1 MSSTEAGRAGK
12 IRVLVV
18 DDSAVVRGMLSRAIN
33 SQPDMTVIAV
43 ASDPIAAIERL
54 KASTPD
60 VLTLDV
66 EMPRMDGL
74 KFLEK
79 LMRIRPLPV
88 VMVSSFT
95 ARGAEVTMR
104 ALELGAVD
112 FVAKPAAGA
121 AESLAAYVEEVAE
134 KVRAAAAARV
144 SRRTAREPIGDRTR
158 PPRGAAMPSPARG
171 AGRPSPGRS
180 AVLSSDRTIV
190 IGASTGGVEAL
201 REVLVPLPEEM
212 PPILIA
218 QHMPGGFTRTFAQ
231 RLDTQ
236 CRIHVKEADDGEFL
250 SQGCAYIAPGDW
262 HMLVERKHGRLA
274 VRLSDSSPVNRHR
287 PSVDPLFRSVAQTAG
302 TQCIGVMLS
311 GMGADGAQAMLE
323 LRQKGAHNIAQDEA
337 SCVVFGMPKQAIAA
351 GAVHDILPLR
361 EIGARLIELSRA

>member
-1 MSSTEAGRAGK
+1 MTRIK
-12 IRVLVV
+12 VLVI
-18 DDSAVVRGMLSRAIN
+18 DDSAVVRGLLSRAIN

-54 KASTPD
+54 KTSTPD

-74 KFLEK
+74 QFLEK

-88 VMVSSFT
+88 VMVSSLT

-112 FVAKPAAGA
+112 FVAKPDAGD
-121 AESLAAYVEEVAE
+121 AESLAAYAEEVAE
-134 KVRAAAAARV
+134 KVRAAAVARV
-144 SRRTAREPIGDRTR
+144 SRRVARTPVGDRTL
-158 PPRGAAMPSPARG
+158 PPRGAALVSVARNGSPAPLAR
-171 AGRPSPGRS
+171 SPGP
-180 AVLSSDRTIV
+180 VSDKTIV

-201 REVLVPLPEEM
+201 REVLMPLPEDM

-218 QHMPGGFTRTFAQ
+218 QHMPRGFTRTFAQ

-236 CRIHVKEADDGEFL
+236 CRIRVKEADDGETL
-250 SQGCAYIAPGDW
+250 AHGSAYIAPGDW
-262 HMLVERKHGRLA
+262 HLLVERRQGRLA
-274 VRLSDSSPVNRHR
+274 IRLSDGPPVNRHR
-287 PSVDPLFRSVAQTAG
+287 PSVDPLFRTAAQTAG
-302 TQCIGVMLS
+302 SKCIGVMLS

-351 GAVHDILPLR
+351 GAVHDVLPLS
-361 EIGARLIELSRA
+361 EISARLVELSRG

>member
-1 MSSTEAGRAGK
+1 VTDAPK
-12 IRVLVV
+12 IKVLVV
-18 DDSAVVRGMLSRAIN
+18 DDSAVVRGLLSRAIN

-74 KFLEK
+74 QFLEK

-88 VMVSSFT
+88 VMVSSLT

-112 FVAKPAAGA
+112 FVAKPGAGDAA
-121 AESLAAYVEEVAE
+121 SLAAYTEEVAD

-144 SRRTAREPIGDRTR
+144 SRRTSRTPIGDRTL
-158 PPRGAAMPSPARG
+158 PPRGAALSTARTVAAPAPAR
-171 AGRPSPGRS
+171 SPGP
-180 AVLSSDRTIV
+180 ASDKTIV
-190 IGASTGGVEAL
+190 IGSSTGGVEAL
-201 REVLVPLPEEM
+201 REVLVPLPQEM

-231 RLDTQ
+231 RLDAS
-236 CRIHVKEADDGEFL
+236 CSIHVKEADDGEIL
-250 SQGCAYIAPGDW
+250 AQGNAYIAPGDW
-262 HMLVERKHGRLA
+262 HMLVERKQGRLA
-274 VRLSDSSPVNRHR
+274 IRLSDGPPVNRHR
-287 PSVDPLFRSVAQTAG
+287 PSVDPLFRSAAQTAG
-302 TQCIGVMLS
+302 AKCIGVMLS

-323 LRQKGAHNIAQDEA
+323 LRQLGAHNIAQDEA

-351 GAVHDILPLR
+351 GAVHDVLPLR
-361 EIGARLIELSRA
+361 DISARLVELSRG

>member
-1 MSSTEAGRAGK
+1 VSGVSK

-18 DDSAVVRGMLSRAIN
+18 DDSAVVRGLLSRAIN

-88 VMVSSFT
+88 VMVSSLT
-95 ARGAEVTMR
+95 GRGAEVTMR

-112 FVAKPAAGA
+112 FVAKPVAADAG
-121 AESLAAYVEEVAE
+121 SLAAYTEEVAE
-134 KVRAAAAARV
+134 KVRAAAASRV
-144 SRRTAREPIGDRTR
+144 SRKPARAGVP
-158 PPRGAAMPSPARG
+158 AAPARG
-171 AGRPSPGRS
+171 AAPPPARR
-180 AVLSSDRTIV
+180 AVTAGDKTIV

-201 REVLVPLPEEM
+201 REVLVPLPEDM

-231 RLDTQ
+231 RLDAQ
-236 CRIHVKEADDGEFL
+236 CGIRVKEAEDGEFL
-250 SQGCAYIAPGDW
+250 AQGSAYIAPGDW
-262 HMLVERKHGRLA
+262 HMLVERRQGRLA
-274 VRLSDSSPVNRHR
+274 IRLSDGPPVNRHR
-287 PSVDPLFRSVAQTAG
+287 PSVDPLFRSVAQTSGAK
-302 TQCIGVMLS
+302 CIGVMLS

-323 LRQKGAHNIAQDEA
+323 LRQMGAHNIAQDEA
-337 SCVVFGMPKQAIAA
+337 TCVVFGMPKQAIAA
-351 GAVHDILPLR
+351 GAVHDVLPLR
-361 EIGARLIELSRA
+361 EISARLVELSHG

>member
-1 MSSTEAGRAGK
+1 MTRIK
-12 IRVLVV
+12 VLVI
-18 DDSAVVRGMLSRAIN
+18 DDSAVVRGLLSRAIN

-54 KASTPD
+54 KTSTPD

-74 KFLEK
+74 QFLEK

-88 VMVSSFT
+88 VMVSSLT

-112 FVAKPAAGA
+112 FVAKPSAGD
-121 AESLAAYVEEVAE
+121 AESLAAYAEEVAD
-134 KVRAAAAARV
+134 KVRAAAVARV
-144 SRRTAREPIGDRTR
+144 SRRVGRTPFDDRTL
-158 PPRGAAMPSPARG
+158 PPRGAALAFVAGSASPLA
-171 AGRPSPGRS
+171 RS
-180 AVLSSDRTIV
+180 AGPISDKTIV

-201 REVLVPLPEEM
+201 REVLMPLPEDM

-236 CRIHVKEADDGEFL
+236 CRIRVKEADDGETL
-250 SQGCAYIAPGDW
+250 AQGSAYIAPGDW
-262 HMLVERKHGRLA
+262 HLLVERKHGRLA
-274 VRLSDSSPVNRHR
+274 IRLSDGPPVNRHR
-287 PSVDPLFRSVAQTAG
+287 PSVDPLFRSAAQIAG
-302 TQCIGVMLS
+302 SKCIGVMLS

-323 LRQKGAHNIAQDEA
+323 LRHKGAHNIAQDEA

-351 GAVHDILPLR
+351 GAVHDVLPLS
-361 EIGARLIELSRA
+361 EISARLVELSRG

>member
-1 MSSTEAGRAGK
+1 VSK

-18 DDSAVVRGMLSRAIN
+18 DDSAVVRGLLSRVIN

-74 KFLEK
+74 QFLEK

-88 VMVSSFT
+88 VMVSSLT
-95 ARGAEVTMR
+95 ARGAEVTLR

-112 FVAKPAAGA
+112 FVAKPSAGD
-121 AESLAAYVEEVAE
+121 AESLAAYTEEVAE
-134 KVRAAAAARV
+134 KVRAAAASRV
-144 SRRTAREPIGDRTR
+144 SRRIARTPVGDRTL
-158 PPRGAAMPSPARG
+158 PPRGVALPSAARGVLAPPRPLPPAR
-171 AGRPSPGRS
+171 SPG
-180 AVLSSDRTIV
+180 AANDKTIV

-201 REVLVPLPEEM
+201 REVLVPLPEDM

-231 RLDTQ
+231 RLDAQ
-236 CRIHVKEADDGEFL
+236 CRIHVKEAEDGEFL
-250 SQGCAYIAPGDW
+250 AHGSAYIAPGDW
-262 HMLVERKHGRLA
+262 HMLVERKQGRLA
-274 VRLSDSSPVNRHR
+274 IRLSDGPPVNRHR
-287 PSVDPLFRSVAQTAG
+287 PSVDPLFRSTAQTAG
-302 TQCIGVMLS
+302 AKCIGVMLS

-323 LRQKGAHNIAQDEA
+323 LRDSGAHNIAQDEA

-351 GAVHDILPLR
+351 GAVHDVLPLR
-361 EIGARLIELSRA
+361 EISARLIELAHG

>member
-1 MSSTEAGRAGK
+1 MSK

-18 DDSAVVRGMLSRAIN
+18 DDSAVVRGLLSRAIN

-88 VMVSSFT
+88 VMVSSLT
-95 ARGAEVTMR
+95 GRGAEVTMR

-112 FVAKPAAGA
+112 FVAKPVATD
-121 AESLAAYVEEVAE
+121 AESLVAYAEEVAD
-134 KVRAAAAARV
+134 KVRAAAASRV
-144 SRRTAREPIGDRTR
+144 SRRPARP
-158 PPRGAAMPSPARG
+158 AAGGPASPAGSAGPLSPARS
-171 AGRPSPGRS
+171 AGL
-180 AVLSSDRTIV
+180 LSDKTIV

-201 REVLVPLPEEM
+201 REVLVPLPQEM

-231 RLDTQ
+231 RLDAD
-236 CRIHVKEADDGEFL
+236 CSIRVKEAVDGEL
-250 SQGCAYIAPGDW
+250 LAQGSAYIAPGDW
-262 HMLVERKHGRLA
+262 HMLVERKQGRLTI
-274 VRLSDSSPVNRHR
+274 RLSDGPPVNRHR
-287 PSVDPLFRSVAQTAG
+287 PSVDPLFRSAAQLAG
-302 TQCIGVMLS
+302 AKCIGVMLS

-323 LRQKGAHNIAQDEA
+323 LRQRGAHNIAQDEA
-337 SCVVFGMPKQAIAA
+337 SCVVFGMPKQAIAV

>member
-1 MSSTEAGRAGK
+1 VTGVAK
-12 IRVLVV
+12 IKVLVV

-88 VMVSSFT
+88 VMVSSLT
-95 ARGAEVTMR
+95 GRGAEVTMR

-112 FVAKPAAGA
+112 FVAKPVVSD
-121 AESLAAYVEEVAE
+121 AESLAAYTEEVAD
-134 KVRAAAAARV
+134 KVRAAAASRV
-144 SRRTAREPIGDRTR
+144 SRKTARAT
-158 PPRGAAMPSPARG
+158 GALELPARG
-171 AGRPSPGRS
+171 AAPPSPVRHP
-180 AVLSSDRTIV
+180 ALPSDKTIV

-201 REVLVPLPEEM
+201 REVLVPLPQEM

-231 RLDTQ
+231 RLDAQ
-236 CRIHVKEADDGEFL
+236 CAIRVKEAEDGEL
-250 SQGCAYIAPGDW
+250 LAHGSAYIAPGDW
-262 HMLVERKHGRLA
+262 HMLVERKQGRLA
-274 VRLSDSSPVNRHR
+274 IRLSDGPPVNRHR
-287 PSVDPLFRSVAQTAG
+287 PSVDPLFRSVAQAAG
-302 TQCIGVMLS
+302 AKCIGVMLS
-311 GMGADGAQAMLE
+311 GMGADGAHAMLE
-323 LRQKGAHNIAQDEA
+323 LREKGAHNIAQNEA
-337 SCVVFGMPKQAIAA
+337 SCVVFGMPKQAIAV

-361 EIGARLIELSRA
+361 EIGERLIELSRA

>member
-1 MSSTEAGRAGK
+1 MTK
-12 IRVLVV
+12 IKVLVV
-18 DDSAVVRGMLSRAIN
+18 DDSAVVRGLLSRAIN
-33 SQPDMTVIAV
+33 SQTDMTVIAV

-54 KASTPD
+54 KTATPD

-74 KFLEK
+74 QFLEK

-88 VMVSSFT
+88 VMVSSLT

-112 FVAKPAAGA
+112 FVAKPDAGD
-121 AESLAAYVEEVAE
+121 AESLAAYADEVAD

-144 SRRTAREPIGDRTR
+144 SRRVARTPVGDKTL
-158 PPRGAAMPSPARG
+158 PPRGAALATV
-171 AGRPSPGRS
+171 ARS
-180 AVLSSDRTIV
+180 APPAPVAFPAGTSGPVSDKTIV

-201 REVLVPLPEEM
+201 REVLMPLPEDM

-236 CRIHVKEADDGEFL
+236 CRIRVKEAEDGEIL
-250 SQGCAYIAPGDW
+250 AHGSAYIAPGDW
-262 HMLVERKHGRLA
+262 HMLVERRQGRLA
-274 VRLSDSSPVNRHR
+274 IRLSDGPPVNRHR
-287 PSVDPLFRSVAQTAG
+287 PSVDPLFRTAAQTAG
-302 TQCIGVMLS
+302 GKCIGVMLS

-351 GAVHDILPLR
+351 GAVHDVLPLG
-361 EIGARLIELSRA
+361 EISARLVELSRG

>member
-1 MSSTEAGRAGK
+1 
-12 IRVLVV
+12 VV
-18 DDSAVVRGMLSRAIN
+18 DDSAVVRGLLSRAIN

-74 KFLEK
+74 QFLEK

-88 VMVSSFT
+88 VMVSSLT

-112 FVAKPAAGA
+112 FVAKPAAGD
-121 AESLAAYVEEVAE
+121 AESLAAYAEEVAD
-134 KVRAAAAARV
+134 KVRAAAVARV
-144 SRRTAREPIGDRTR
+144 SRRVARTPIGDRTL
-158 PPRGAAMPSPARG
+158 PPRGAALTSAARG
-171 AGRPSPGRS
+171 TISPPQARS
-180 AVLSSDRTIV
+180 AATASDKTIV

-201 REVLVPLPEEM
+201 REVLVPLPGNM

-231 RLDTQ
+231 RLDAS
-236 CRIHVKEADDGEFL
+236 CEVRVKEAEDGEFL
-250 SQGCAYIAPGDW
+250 AQGSAYIAPGDW
-262 HMLVERKHGRLA
+262 HMLVERKQGRLA
-274 VRLSDSSPVNRHR
+274 IRLSDGPPVNRHR
-287 PSVDPLFRSVAQTAG
+287 PSVDPLFRSVAQAAG
-302 TQCIGVMLS
+302 GKCVGVMLS

-351 GAVHDILPLR
+351 GAVHDVLPLR
-361 EIGARLIELSRA
+361 DISARLIELSRD

>member
-1 MSSTEAGRAGK
+1 MTEAAK
-12 IRVLVV
+12 IKVLVV
-18 DDSAVVRGMLSRAIN
+18 DDSAVVRGLLSRAIN

-74 KFLEK
+74 QFLEK

-88 VMVSSFT
+88 VMVSSLT

-112 FVAKPAAGA
+112 FVAKPTAGD
-121 AESLAAYVEEVAE
+121 AESLAAYTEEVAD

-144 SRRTAREPIGDRTR
+144 SRRVARAPIGDRTLPSR
-158 PPRGAAMPSPARG
+158 DAAFPARSASPPPPARG
-171 AGRPSPGRS
+171 SGPA
-180 AVLSSDRTIV
+180 SDKTIV

-201 REVLVPLPEEM
+201 REVLMPLPEDM

-236 CRIHVKEADDGEFL
+236 CRIRVKEADDGEL
-250 SQGCAYIAPGDW
+250 LAHGSAYIAPGDW
-262 HMLVERKHGRLA
+262 HLLVERKQGRLA
-274 VRLSDSSPVNRHR
+274 IRLSDGPPVNRHR
-287 PSVDPLFRSVAQTAG
+287 PSVDPLFRSAAQTAG
-302 TQCIGVMLS
+302 AKCIGVMLS

-351 GAVHDILPLR
+351 GAVHDVLPLR
-361 EIGARLIELSRA
+361 SISARLVELSRG

>member
-1 MSSTEAGRAGK
+1 VKGAEADAGK

-18 DDSAVVRGMLSRAIN
+18 DDSAVVRGLLSRAIN

-88 VMVSSFT
+88 VMVSSLT
-95 ARGAEVTMR
+95 GRGAEVTMR

-112 FVAKPAAGA
+112 FVSKPVAGDSA
-121 AESLAAYVEEVAE
+121 GIAAYAEEVAE
-134 KVRAAAAARV
+134 KVRAAAASRV
-144 SRRTAREPIGDRTR
+144 SRRVKATPEAHRAP
-158 PPRGAAMPSPARG
+158 AAPQVQA
-171 AGRPSPGRS
+171 RS
-180 AVLSSDRTIV
+180 AGPLGDMTIV

-231 RLDTQ
+231 RLDAA
-236 CRIHVKEADDGEFL
+236 CRIHVKEAEDGEPL
-250 SQGCAYIAPGDW
+250 AMGSAYIAPGDW
-262 HMLVERKHGRLA
+262 HLLVERKHGRLA
-274 VRLSDSSPVNRHR
+274 ARLSDGPHVNRHR
-287 PSVDPLFRSVAQTAG
+287 PSVDPLFRSAAQVAGAK
-302 TQCIGVMLS
+302 CIGVMLS

-351 GAVHDILPLR
+351 GAVHDVLPLR
-361 EIGARLIELSRA
+361 DIGMRLVELSRG

>member
-1 MSSTEAGRAGK
+1 MTVVTK
-12 IRVLVV
+12 IKVLVV
-18 DDSAVVRGMLSRAIN
+18 DDSAVVRGLLSRAIN
-33 SQPDMTVIAV
+33 SQPDMMVIAV

-74 KFLEK
+74 QFLEK

-88 VMVSSFT
+88 VMVSSLT

-112 FVAKPAAGA
+112 FVAKPAAGD
-121 AESLAAYVEEVAE
+121 AESLAAYTEEVAD
-134 KVRAAAAARV
+134 KVRAAAVAKV
-144 SRRTAREPIGDRTR
+144 SRRVARTPIGDRTL
-158 PPRGAAMPSPARG
+158 PPRGAALFPPRAAVSPTSA
-171 AGRPSPGRS
+171 RS
-180 AVLSSDRTIV
+180 AGPASDKTIV

-201 REVLVPLPEEM
+201 REVLVPLPQEM

-231 RLDTQ
+231 RLDAH
-236 CRIHVKEADDGEFL
+236 CGIRVKEADDGEIL
-250 SQGCAYIAPGDW
+250 AQGSAYIAPGDW
-262 HMLVERKHGRLA
+262 HMLVERKQGCLA
-274 VRLSDSSPVNRHR
+274 IRLSDGPPVNRHR
-287 PSVDPLFRSVAQTAG
+287 PSVDPLFRSAAQTAG
-302 TQCIGVMLS
+302 PKCIGVMLS

-323 LRQKGAHNIAQDEA
+323 LRQMGAHNIAQDEA

-351 GAVHDILPLR
+351 GAVHDVLPLR
-361 EIGARLIELSRA
+361 EISARLVELSRD

>member
-1 MSSTEAGRAGK
+1 MSK

-88 VMVSSFT
+88 VMVSSLT
-95 ARGAEVTMR
+95 GRGAEVTMR

-112 FVAKPAAGA
+112 FVAKPAAA
-121 AESLAAYVEEVAE
+121 DAESLAAYTEEVAD
-134 KVRAAAAARV
+134 KVRAAAVSRV
-144 SRRTAREPIGDRTR
+144 SRKTVRSTA
-158 PPRGAAMPSPARG
+158 GALATPARS
-171 AGRPSPGRS
+171 AGLPS
-180 AVLSSDRTIV
+180 DKTIV

-201 REVLVPLPEEM
+201 REVLVPLPQEM

-231 RLDTQ
+231 RLDAQ
-236 CRIHVKEADDGEFL
+236 CSIRVKEADNGEL
-250 SQGCAYIAPGDW
+250 LAQGSAYIAPGDW
-262 HMLVERKHGRLA
+262 HMLVERKQGRLA
-274 VRLSDSSPVNRHR
+274 IRLSDGAPVNRHR
-287 PSVDPLFRSVAQTAG
+287 PSVDPLFRSAAQLAG
-302 TQCIGVMLS
+302 TKCIGVMLS
-311 GMGADGAQAMLE
+311 GMGADGAHAMLE
-323 LRQKGAHNIAQDEA
+323 LREKGAHNIAQDEA
-337 SCVVFGMPKQAIAA
+337 SCVVFGMPKQAIAV

>member
-1 MSSTEAGRAGK
+1 VSK

-18 DDSAVVRGMLSRAIN
+18 DDSAVVRGLLSRAIN

-74 KFLEK
+74 QFLEK

-88 VMVSSFT
+88 VMVSSLT

-112 FVAKPAAGA
+112 FVAKPGAGDA
-121 AESLAAYVEEVAE
+121 DSLAAYAEEVAD
-134 KVRAAAAARV
+134 KVRAAAVARV
-144 SRRTAREPIGDRTR
+144 TRRVARPSVGDRTL
-158 PPRGAAMPSPARG
+158 PPRGAALPPAARPVSPIT
-171 AGRPSPGRS
+171 RS
-180 AVLSSDRTIV
+180 AGPASDKTIV

-201 REVLVPLPEEM
+201 REVLVPLPEDM

-231 RLDTQ
+231 RLDAQ
-236 CRIHVKEADDGEFL
+236 CGIRVKEADDGEPL
-250 SQGCAYIAPGDW
+250 SQGSAYIAPGDW
-262 HMLVERKHGRLA
+262 HMLVERKQGRLA
-274 VRLSDSSPVNRHR
+274 IRLSDGPPVNRHR
-287 PSVDPLFRSVAQTAG
+287 PSVDPLFRSAAQMSGAK
-302 TQCIGVMLS
+302 CIGVMLS

-323 LRQKGAHNIAQDEA
+323 LRQMGAHNIAQDEA

-351 GAVHDILPLR
+351 GAVHDVLPLR
-361 EIGARLIELSRA
+361 EISARLVELSRG

>member
-1 MSSTEAGRAGK
+1 VTGVAK
-12 IRVLVV
+12 IKVLVV

-88 VMVSSFT
+88 VMVSSLT
-95 ARGAEVTMR
+95 GRGAEVTMR

-112 FVAKPAAGA
+112 FVAKPVVSD
-121 AESLAAYVEEVAE
+121 AESLAAYTEEVAD
-134 KVRAAAAARV
+134 KVRAAAASRV
-144 SRRTAREPIGDRTR
+144 SRKTARATSGLEL
-158 PPRGAAMPSPARG
+158 PARG
-171 AGRPSPGRS
+171 AAPPLPARHPALPS
-180 AVLSSDRTIV
+180 DKTIV

-201 REVLVPLPEEM
+201 REVLVPLPQEM

-231 RLDTQ
+231 RLDAQ
-236 CRIHVKEADDGEFL
+236 CAIRVKEAEDGEL
-250 SQGCAYIAPGDW
+250 LAHGSAYIAPGDW
-262 HMLVERKHGRLA
+262 HMLVERKQGRLA
-274 VRLSDSSPVNRHR
+274 IRLSDGPPVNRHR

-302 TQCIGVMLS
+302 AKCIGVMLS
-311 GMGADGAQAMLE
+311 GMGADGAHAMLE
-323 LRQKGAHNIAQDEA
+323 LREKGAHNIAQNEA
-337 SCVVFGMPKQAIAA
+337 SCVVFGMPKQAIAV

-361 EIGARLIELSRA
+361 EIGERLIELSRA

>member
-1 MSSTEAGRAGK
+1 MTDAAK
-12 IRVLVV
+12 IKVLVV
-18 DDSAVVRGMLSRAIN
+18 DDSAVVRGLLSRAIN

-74 KFLEK
+74 QFLEK

-88 VMVSSFT
+88 VMVSSLT

-112 FVAKPAAGA
+112 FVAKPDAGDA
-121 AESLAAYVEEVAE
+121 GNLAAYAEEVAD

-144 SRRTAREPIGDRTR
+144 SRRTGRAPIGDRTL
-158 PPRGAAMPSPARG
+158 PPSGAALAHAARGAAPPA
-171 AGRPSPGRS
+171 ARS
-180 AVLSSDRTIV
+180 AGPASDKTIV

-201 REVLVPLPEEM
+201 REVLMPLPDDM

-236 CRIHVKEADDGEFL
+236 CRIRVKEADDGEL
-250 SQGCAYIAPGDW
+250 LAHGSAYIAPGDW
-262 HMLVERKHGRLA
+262 HLLVERKQGRLA
-274 VRLSDSSPVNRHR
+274 IRLSDGPPVNRHR
-287 PSVDPLFRSVAQTAG
+287 PSVDPLFRSAAQTAG
-302 TQCIGVMLS
+302 TKCIGVMLS

-351 GAVHDILPLR
+351 GAVHDVLPLR
-361 EIGARLIELSRA
+361 SISARLVELSRG

>member
-1 MSSTEAGRAGK
+1 VSK

-18 DDSAVVRGMLSRAIN
+18 DDSAVVRGLLSRAIN

-74 KFLEK
+74 QFLEK

-88 VMVSSFT
+88 VMVSSLT

-104 ALELGAVD
+104 ALELGAVE
-112 FVAKPAAGA
+112 FVAKPEAGDAA
-121 AESLAAYVEEVAE
+121 SLAAYTDEVAD

-144 SRRTAREPIGDRTR
+144 TRRVARTPIGDRTL
-158 PPRGAAMPSPARG
+158 PPRGAALPSAARSAPPAAARG
-171 AGRPSPGRS
+171 SVSAG
-180 AVLSSDRTIV
+180 DRTIV

-201 REVLVPLPEEM
+201 REVLMPLPEDM

-236 CRIHVKEADDGEFL
+236 CRVHVKEAEDGEPL
-250 SQGCAYIAPGDW
+250 TQGSAYIAPGDW
-262 HMLVERKHGRLA
+262 HLLVERKQGRLVA
-274 VRLSDSSPVNRHR
+274 RLSDGPPVNRHR
-287 PSVDPLFRSVAQTAG
+287 PSVDPLFRSAAQTAG
-302 TQCIGVMLS
+302 GKCIGVMLS

-323 LRQKGAHNIAQDEA
+323 LLQKGAHNIAQDEA

-351 GAVHDILPLR
+351 GAVHDVLPLR
-361 EIGARLIELSRA
+361 DISARLIELARG

>member
-1 MSSTEAGRAGK
+1 MSATDK

-18 DDSAVVRGMLSRAIN
+18 DDSAVVRGLLSRAIN

-88 VMVSSFT
+88 VMVSSLT
-95 ARGAEVTMR
+95 GRGAEVTMR

-112 FVAKPAAGA
+112 FVAKPVATDAASVA
-121 AESLAAYVEEVAE
+121 DYTEEVAD
-134 KVRAAAAARV
+134 KVRAAAASRV
-144 SRRTAREPIGDRTR
+144 SRKAARAAGAPALSARDKA
-158 PPRGAAMPSPARG
+158 PPPPARG
-171 AGRPSPGRS
+171 GT
-180 AVLSSDRTIV
+180 LSGDRTIV

-201 REVLVPLPEEM
+201 REVLVPLPQNM

-231 RLDTQ
+231 RLDAQ
-236 CRIHVKEADDGEFL
+236 CGIRVKEAEDGEVL
-250 SQGCAYIAPGDW
+250 AQGSAYIAPGDW
-262 HMLVERKHGRLA
+262 HMLVERKQGRLA
-274 VRLSDSSPVNRHR
+274 IRLSDGPPVNRHR
-287 PSVDPLFRSVAQTAG
+287 PSVDPLFRSAAQAAG
-302 TQCIGVMLS
+302 AKCIGVMLS

-351 GAVHDILPLR
+351 GAVHDVLPLR
-361 EIGARLIELSRA
+361 GISARLVELSRG

>member
-1 MSSTEAGRAGK
+1 VTEK

-18 DDSAVVRGMLSRAIN
+18 DDSAVVRGLLSRAIN

-74 KFLEK
+74 QFLEK

-88 VMVSSFT
+88 VMVSSLT

-112 FVAKPAAGA
+112 FVAKPAAGD
-121 AESLAAYVEEVAE
+121 AESLAAYAEEVAD

-144 SRRTAREPIGDRTR
+144 TRRAARTPIGDRTL
-158 PPRGAAMPSPARG
+158 PPRDAAFPSARSAAPPSAARG
-171 AGRPSPGRS
+171 AGP
-180 AVLSSDRTIV
+180 ASDKTIV

-201 REVLVPLPEEM
+201 REVLMPLPQDV

-236 CRIHVKEADDGEFL
+236 CRIHVKEADDGEPL
-250 SQGCAYIAPGDW
+250 AQGSAYIAPGDW

-274 VRLSDSSPVNRHR
+274 IRLSDGPPVNRHR
-287 PSVDPLFRSVAQTAG
+287 PSVDPLFRSAAQVSGAK
-302 TQCIGVMLS
+302 CIGVMLS

-323 LRQKGAHNIAQDEA
+323 LRQMGAHNIAQDEA

-351 GAVHDILPLR
+351 GAVHDVLPLR
-361 EIGARLIELSRA
+361 EISARLVELSRG